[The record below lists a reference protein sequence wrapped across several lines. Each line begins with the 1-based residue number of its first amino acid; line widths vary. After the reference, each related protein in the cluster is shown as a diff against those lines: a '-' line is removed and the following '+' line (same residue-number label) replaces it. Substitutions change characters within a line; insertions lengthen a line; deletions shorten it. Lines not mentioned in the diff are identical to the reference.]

1 VGGDI
6 THSIQLAVAP
16 VFLLTGLGTII
27 SVLAT
32 RLGRVIDRT
41 RALMELR
48 ESADLKHKS
57 KLDDEL
63 HVLVRRRGLVNRAIV
78 AGTTAALLVCITIA
92 VTFIGQ
98 LADVHVGPVIA
109 GLFVLSMFAAIAA
122 LVLFLMEVLAATTS
136 VDFT

>member
-27 SVLAT
+27 SVLTT

-48 ESADLKHKS
+48 ESADLKHKH

-98 LADVHVGPVIA
+98 LADVHVGPIIA
-109 GLFVLSMFAAIAA
+109 GLFVLSMFAAIVA